1 MANILAIDDEK
12 DILVLIRNILQRD
25 QHTVTIL
32 EKAENQSLDFFQG
45 YDLILLDVMMP
56 GTDGIELC
64 RRIRPLVDSPILF
77 LTAKSDEESIVKGL
91 MTGADDYITKPF
103 GVQELMA
110 RVNAHVR
117 RERREK
123 HQTKRLISGF
133 MFDFDNKEVWIDD
146 RKLPLTKNEYKI
158 VECLAQH
165 KNRTF
170 SREQI
175 YEEVYGLD
183 GDALYSTITEF
194 IRTIRKKCKEHGA
207 DPIKTVWGV
216 GYKWE

>member
-1 MANILAIDDEK
+1 
-12 DILVLIRNILQRD
+12 
-25 QHTVTIL
+25 
-32 EKAENQSLDFFQG
+32 
-45 YDLILLDVMMP
+45 
-56 GTDGIELC
+56 
-64 RRIRPLVDSPILF
+64 
-77 LTAKSDEESIVKGL
+77 

-133 MFDFDNKEVWIDD
+133 MFDFDNKEVWMDD
-146 RKLPLTKNEYKI
+146 RKLPLTKTNIKSLNFWHSIKQNILTGADLRGSVRLGRRCALFNHYG
-158 VECLAQH
+158 
-165 KNRTF
+165 
-170 SREQI
+170 
-175 YEEVYGLD
+175 VYQNHP
-183 GDALYSTITEF
+183 E
-194 IRTIRKKCKEHGA
+194 KCKEHGA

>member
-1 MANILAIDDEK
+1 
-12 DILVLIRNILQRD
+12 
-25 QHTVTIL
+25 
-32 EKAENQSLDFFQG
+32 
-45 YDLILLDVMMP
+45 MMP
-56 GTDGIELC
+56 GTGGIELC

-133 MFDFDNKEVWIDD
+133 MFDFDNKEVWIGD

-165 KNRTF
+165 KTEHSHG
-170 SREQI
+170 SRF
-175 YEEVYGLD
+175 
-183 GDALYSTITEF
+183 T
-194 IRTIRKKCKEHGA
+194 RKCTAWTAMRSIQPLRSLSEPSGKM
-207 DPIKTVWGV
+207 
-216 GYKWE
+216 

>member
-1 MANILAIDDEK
+1 M
-12 DILVLIRNILQRD
+12 
-25 QHTVTIL
+25 
-32 EKAENQSLDFFQG
+32 
-45 YDLILLDVMMP
+45 ILLDVMMP

-91 MTGADDYITKPF
+91 MIGADDYITKPF